1 MPYQA
6 IIYEKEDSIAL
17 ITLNRPDSL
26 NALNLRLAE
35 ELEQVADEIATDD
48 SVRVVIITGAGR
60 AFSAEADIKEIMSPG
75 AASLG
80 TSLAKG
86 KPLPF

>member
-35 ELEQVADEIATDD
+35 ELEQVADEIAT
-48 SVRVVIITGAGR
+48 
-60 AFSAEADIKEIMSPG
+60 EIRSG
-75 AASLG
+75 W
-80 TSLAKG
+80 
-86 KPLPF
+86 